1 MGLPKTSLADQG
13 VCPDFVNPVSIFD
26 LLNFRVS
33 ELIGVSGSLVTRICE
48 SDYGITR
55 EAWQFI
61 AMLAQLGPTSPSD
74 LAART
79 TVDRSQTSK
88 TLRGLIGK
96 GLLERQRIPGDGR
109 RACVLLTA
117 EGQRLYDDLFPR
129 VVQVHHEV
137 LADLSAE
144 DRRVLAQTLS
154 QLQARALDV
163 ARQLQPTGGQG
174 RRVGGRRTLWE
185 TATPPGTPCP

>member
-1 MGLPKTSLADQG
+1 MGLPKISLADQNAR
-13 VCPDFVNPVSIFD
+13 PDFVNPASIFD

-48 SDYGITR
+48 SEYGITR

-88 TLRGLIGK
+88 TLRGLIAK
-96 GLLERQRIPGDGR
+96 GLLERQRVPGDGR
-109 RACVLLTA
+109 RACVLLTT
-117 EGQRLYDDLFPR
+117 EGQRLYNDLFPR
-129 VVQVHHEV
+129 VVQLHHAV
-137 LADLSAE
+137 LADLSTE
-144 DRRVLAQTLS
+144 DRRVLASTLS
-154 QLQARALDV
+154 GLQNRALTV
-163 ARQLQPTGGQG
+163 ARQYPTAAGQG
-174 RRVGGRRTLWE
+174 RRVGGARATWT
-185 TATPPGTPCP
+185 TALTQGAP